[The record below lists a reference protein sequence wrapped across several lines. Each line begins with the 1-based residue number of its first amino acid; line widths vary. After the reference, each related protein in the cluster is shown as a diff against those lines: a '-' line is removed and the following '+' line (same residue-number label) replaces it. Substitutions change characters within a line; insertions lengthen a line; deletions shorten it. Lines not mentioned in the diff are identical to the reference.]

1 MSRELQQAVE
11 MALQIG
17 KASQDEA
24 RRVRAALAGDQ
35 PTREKLLTTKA
46 AADVLQV
53 HPKTMLLYGRRG
65 LLHPVRRSC
74 RFLRWKASEVE
85 RFALTGGAT

>member
-1 MSRELQQAVE
+1 MTGELKTAIE
-11 MALQIG
+11 LALKMG
-17 KASQDEA
+17 GASPDEA
-24 RRVRAALAGDQ
+24 RRVRAALTGEEPA
-35 PTREKLLTTKA
+35 REKLLTTKA

-74 RFLRWKASEVE
+74 RFLRWRASEVE